1 MWEPEPTRKGTG
13 PCMTRNGNF
22 HVGFGAELQKCG
34 LGEVKEQ
41 NVTRRGMKRER
52 LESVVAMVV
61 VLRS

>member
-1 MWEPEPTRKGTG
+1 MGTGTDTTRNG
-13 PCMTRNGNF
+13 PCMTMNGKL
-22 HVGFGAELQKCG
+22 HVGFGAELQKYG

-41 NVTRRGMKRER
+41 NVTRRGMKSER